1 MKKTLAIIA
10 AMAMA
15 FALCS
20 CGNTADSEPA
30 AAQTDSSVAASAALD
45 DDSEASQADS
55 SGSSDSSDSSSAAVT
70 TTTPKADDPSE
81 ESTEKA
87 DGGKTTTAKNNSSNK
102 TTTAK
107 NSSGKTAT
115 AAKNNSSNKTT
126 TAKNS
131 GKTTT
136 AKKATTPAA
145 PSPAPETT
153 TPAPATTTTTTTT
166 TPAPTPAPP
175 VVQKSY
181 SEIADEMFNAINEE
195 RIKAGVAPLTLDPFM
210 KECAMLRAEETVV
223 YKCKVHC
230 RPDGSSCFDVFNE
243 VKTDGKNYFVYS
255 SFECLGAGDPNDP
268 HYFANLLLSSQEGH
282 REAMLNPNYK
292 IAAVGYYDNEMIGA
306 PGTGGTAILLL
317 ATEYIT
323 Y

>member
-30 AAQTDSSVAASAALD
+30 AAQPDSSVAASAALD

-70 TTTPKADDPSE
+70 TTTPKANDPSE

-87 DGGKTTTAKNNSSNK
+87 DGGKTTTAAKNSSGKTTTAAKNSGK

-107 NSSGKTAT
+107 NSSGKTTT
-115 AAKNNSSNKTT
+115 AAKNSS
-126 TAKNS
+126 
-131 GKTTT
+131 KTTT

>member
-1 MKKTLAIIA
+1 MKKTLATIA

-20 CGNTADSEPA
+20 CGNTADSEPT
-30 AAQTDSSVAASAALD
+30 AAQPDSSVAASAALD
-45 DDSEASQADS
+45 DDSEASQADN
-55 SGSSDSSDSSSAAVT
+55 SGSSDSSDSSSAEVT

-87 DGGKTTTAKNNSSNK
+87 DGGKTTT
-102 TTTAK
+102 TAK
-107 NSSGKTAT
+107 NSSGKTTT
-115 AAKNNSSNKTT
+115 AAKNNS
-126 TAKNS
+126 
-131 GKTTT
+131 KTTT
-136 AKKATTPAA
+136 AKKATTTPAA

>member
-1 MKKTLAIIA
+1 
-10 AMAMA
+10 
-15 FALCS
+15 
-20 CGNTADSEPA
+20 
-30 AAQTDSSVAASAALD
+30 
-45 DDSEASQADS
+45 
-55 SGSSDSSDSSSAAVT
+55 
-70 TTTPKADDPSE
+70 
-81 ESTEKA
+81 
-87 DGGKTTTAKNNSSNK
+87 
-102 TTTAK
+102 
-107 NSSGKTAT
+107 
-115 AAKNNSSNKTT
+115 
-126 TAKNS
+126 
-131 GKTTT
+131 
-136 AKKATTPAA
+136 
-145 PSPAPETT
+145 
-153 TPAPATTTTTTTT
+153 
-166 TPAPTPAPP
+166 
-175 VVQKSY
+175 
-181 SEIADEMFNAINEE
+181 
-195 RIKAGVAPLTLDPFM
+195 M